1 MIIVG
6 AGLSG
11 LLAGALD
18 RNATILERQA
28 ELPNNHHAVLRFRD
42 DKISRALD
50 IPFRKV
56 RVVKAIAD
64 ADGLHNVALPHHLN
78 GYSRKALGIL
88 TTRSILDLS
97 PVERFVAPHNLV
109 ERLGEMCQGRIAF
122 DSTLSLSDVGETP
135 IISTIPLPNLW
146 ELLQRSDGTPEFT
159 SAPIRALKFRL
170 PDADVFQTIY
180 FPDPDLP
187 LYRATITRD
196 EVILECS
203 DRMGDLT
210 EEQLAF
216 AMRAFGVDYKALV
229 PKEIRRQGLGKIQP
243 INEAERKGLLYKLT
257 RDHKIY
263 SLGRFACWR
272 NILMDDVFDD
282 YWKVKKMIALNE
294 YDHVR
299 AAI

>member
-18 RNATILERQA
+18 RHATIIERQA
-28 ELPNNHHAVLRFRD
+28 DLPNNHHAVLRFRD
-42 DKISRALD
+42 DKISRSLD

-64 ADGLHNVALPHHLN
+64 VDGVHAVALPHHLN
-78 GYSRKALGIL
+78 GYARKALGIL

-109 ERLGEMCQGRIAF
+109 ERLGEMCQGRIVFNSA
-122 DSTLSLSDVGETP
+122 LSHSDIGKEP
-135 IISTIPLPNLW
+135 IISTIPLPALW
-146 ELLQRSDGTPEFT
+146 ELLQRTDAPEFT
-159 SAPIRALKFRL
+159 SAPIRVLKFRL
-170 PDADVFQTIY
+170 PDADIFQTIY
-180 FPDPDLP
+180 FPDADIP

-203 DRMGDLT
+203 DKMGGLT
-210 EEQLAF
+210 ESQLDF
-216 AMRAFGVDYKALV
+216 AMRAFGIDYKTLI

-272 NILMDDVFDD
+272 NILMDDVYDD

-299 AAI
+299 AVI